1 MASIIFLLGCVFL
14 NDPSYFLYM
23 KDGRV
28 MEVKS
33 MPHFE
38 GKFCYFSLQDGQ
50 KSMIPSSMIDFDKT
64 EKYNLE
70 LKKEKELKIEETS
83 QTEKTPAPEA
93 DKEPVVIK
101 LMGTEALEK
110 YHETTPEGAQ
120 EFVADAKSP
129 EDDVL
134 GKPRI
139 QTWKSTDDL
148 YLAKE
153 TLSRT
158 RTGYKIDCVLV
169 ANHPSGVQNAT
180 LRATV
185 TLENG
190 DTVQLEGKSQPTNIP
205 YNSQGLVHLSLETD
219 YLIQSTSYSV
229 NGDIP

>member
-70 LKKEKELKIEETS
+70 LQKEKERKTEETS
-83 QTEKTPAPEA
+83 RPEGTPDPET

-110 YHETTPEGAQ
+110 YHKTTPSGSQ
-120 EFVADAKSP
+120 EFVAEPNSP
-129 EDDVL
+129 DDNVL
-134 GKPRI
+134 GQPRV
-139 QTWKSTDDL
+139 QTWESTDDL

-153 TLSRT
+153 TLSRI
-158 RTGYKIDCVLV
+158 RTGYNIDCVLF
-169 ANHPSGVQNAT
+169 ANSPSGIQNARLT
-180 LRATV
+180 ATV

-205 YNSQGLVHLSLETD
+205 YNSHGLVHFFLETE

-229 NGDIP
+229 NGEIP